1 VKADVLLVTKT
12 GSGQTNKQNGNGAV
26 SILDLAELQLRCA
39 VITPLTSLIV
49 KFHAQKCSR
58 VQHTT
63 LHNFEHLQVHFCFI
77 KSKCFIFMSMCLTS
91 ESMAGGWA
99 YYTDEGSRD
108 ELFENNIGTRTK
120 CAGHHQVRS
129 TAASMTPCR
138 SALFCSALLC
148 SPVFPL
154 SAGWL
159 LSGPAAT
166 ATASRELLTGV
177 AD

>member
-1 VKADVLLVTKT
+1 MSCWLPRQARDK
-12 GSGQTNKQNGNGAV
+12 QTNKQNGNGAV
-26 SILDLAELQLRCA
+26 SILDLTELQLRCA

-77 KSKCFIFMSMCLTS
+77 KSKCFILMSMCLT
-91 ESMAGGWA
+91 SMAGGWA

-138 SALFCSALLC
+138 SALFCSALL
-148 SPVFPL
+148 SRL
-154 SAGWL
+154 SFVCWLAAFWTRCHRHRLAG
-159 LSGPAAT
+159 AA
-166 ATASRELLTGV
+166 
-177 AD
+177 DWCC